1 VARLL
6 LVVHTILAAA
16 AVGAGTH
23 AVLWLR
29 RYCRHRGATLPGFAS
44 SYRFIRLALVLHAL
58 TFLVGN
64 VMYPTYK
71 VNVRMAYLEN
81 PVAVTTDFEQR
92 DSQQRR
98 VESFLRDDNAPRA
111 SDQASQ
117 QSSGSNIATAA
128 QRIAKWFDIKEHI
141 LVLGLIAWLGLWMM
155 VRRWDRET
163 DISSPRQEV
172 VVMGLAYFAAATLWA
187 AAVIGIL
194 TAAWRAI

>member
-71 VNVRMAYLEN
+71 VSVRMAYLDN

-92 DSQQRR
+92 DLQQRR
-98 VESFLRDDNAPRA
+98 VESFLRDDKSPAAANP
-111 SDQASQ
+111 ASQ
-117 QSSGSNIATAA
+117 HRPEMAAAA

-163 DISSPRQEV
+163 DISSQRQDV